1 MFSDVSSDHINISL
15 LQTLT
20 HLPVGL
26 FLFKS
31 HAEISQFFTSPFMMY
46 ILKTSLRS
54 QCWCSCVRKCAV
66 FCSHSQLSACNS
78 LVSQLFKAA
87 AFFGCEIVIVCLLI
101 AKAQTSRIRN
111 RLVKSFCSPIYI
123 YCTLK
128 VLLQIGIYSIFGF
141 LILGLC
147 DLGCSN
153 SYHSFYCQAY
163 YQASVHLIAHML
175 PLNSHITHDLL
186 LIISPWCD
194 CIDF

>member
-1 MFSDVSSDHINISL
+1 MVYTQSMLFSRLYAYRWENIYIKKLESVMFSDVSSDQINISSP
-15 LQTLT
+15 QTLT

-111 RLVKSFCSPIYI
+111 SLV
-123 YCTLK
+123 L
-128 VLLQIGIYSIFGF
+128 
-141 LILGLC
+141 
-147 DLGCSN
+147 
-153 SYHSFYCQAY
+153 
-163 YQASVHLIAHML
+163 
-175 PLNSHITHDLL
+175 
-186 LIISPWCD
+186 
-194 CIDF
+194 